1 MIRTCLEFLLS
12 RSLDDGQPTPG
23 LLGWFSRRNTKLGR
37 FDTDARQ
44 LDSLLRSSA
53 IAQRKSMAVA
63 TVTNTDSTNINNET
77 VDETNILTL
86 PTQRPDVAAD
96 VHSKSSTRS
105 LRWLAGLSTAAALL
119 LTFGLGLLGPST
131 PPTHA
136 GDFSVHLSAAPGEV
150 LNLLNQAAESTQNR
164 LQLSPLA
171 NLKIPELPG
180 WDYFTPD
187 EQPTIDQE
195 SNTWQDGW
203 QNIRDRFTSVEETS

>member
-12 RSLDDGQPTPG
+12 RSLDDGKPTTG
-23 LLGWFSRRNTKLGR
+23 LLGWLSRRNTGLSR

-53 IAQRKSMAVA
+53 TAQRESMIA
-63 TVTNTDSTNINNET
+63 TTNTDITSET
-77 VDETNILTL
+77 VDEANILTL
-86 PTQRPDVAAD
+86 PPQRLDITD
-96 VHSKSSTRS
+96 GVHPKSSTRS
-105 LRWLAGLSTAAALL
+105 LRWLAGLTTAAALL
-119 LTFGLGLLGPST
+119 LTFGAGLLRPGT

-136 GDFSVHLSAAPGEV
+136 GEFSVQLSAAPGEV

-171 NLKIPELPG
+171 NLKMPKLPG

-187 EQPTIDQE
+187 EQPTTNQE
-195 SNTWQDGW
+195 PNTWQDGW